1 MLNPNNDEQ
10 EIRQSGKYIL
20 SGNHSLGVIF
30 NNLTGKNFTTN
41 KEYQWYIKSRLA
53 VSDFTYGEIELW
65 INDKLVS
72 KGEISKKLKKTN

>member
-1 MLNPNNDEQ
+1 MLNPYNLEK
-10 EIRQSGKYIL
+10 EIRQFGKYFVCGDIL
-20 SGNHSLGVIF
+20 IESIF

-41 KEYQWYIKSRLA
+41 TEYQRYLKNSMSSLGC
-53 VSDFTYGEIELW
+53 TYGEIELW